1 MEIQSVTETD
11 MNLKSALIA
20 TAFAMSAVTVLPV
33 AAQTRNA
40 ERTASVP
47 ADLQASIKTALHRIS
62 ASPDANS
69 TLIEAVS
76 VRYDDGVRSLL
87 IQNGVNEDA
96 LSRIAI
102 DTDGPDAGPRMALPD
117 TIYFAVTTTHS
128 GTPLGLVYMGHPYGW
143 VDWNTFDPW
152 AYF

>member
-1 MEIQSVTETD
+1 

-20 TAFAMSAVTVLPV
+20 TAFAFSAVTALPV

-40 ERTASVP
+40 EHTASIP
-47 ADLQASIKTALHRIS
+47 ADLQASIRTALYRIS

-69 TLIEAVS
+69 TLFEAVAA
-76 VRYDDGVRSLL
+76 RYDDGVRSLL
-87 IQNGVNEDA
+87 IQNGVNEAA

-102 DTDGPDAGPRMALPD
+102 DADGPDAGPRKALPD
-117 TIYFAVTTTHS
+117 TLYFTVTTTPS
-128 GTPLGLVYMGHPYGW
+128 GTPLGLVYMGRPYGW